1 MRNNRVHYGN
11 NWHDVKQEI
20 GGVKM
25 KDIFKLVIAYYVVKH
40 FVLDNNLLDKLRGKI
55 KDGIEEII

>member
-1 MRNNRVHYGN
+1 
-11 NWHDVKQEI
+11 
-20 GGVKM
+20 M